1 MQSMNVQ
8 PRVLAVGGEQFFSQ
22 RQASEQHQQ
31 QNMGPQVYSPKVNRA
46 RMFPQGMP
54 VNTINGSVNQE
65 MNNAYLLKQKN
76 EPLLTQQQQ
85 QQQQQQQHQTQSIS
99 NDMQVPPQIS

>member
-8 PRVLAVGGEQFFSQ
+8 PRILAVGGEQFFSQ

-31 QNMGPQVYSPKVNRA
+31 QNMGPQVYSPQVNRA

-54 VNTINGSVNQE
+54 VNTMNGSVNQE
-65 MNNAYLLKQKN
+65 MNNAYLLKQKGD
-76 EPLLTQQQQ
+76 PLLNQQQQ
-85 QQQQQQQHQTQSIS
+85 QQLSLIHI
-99 NDMQVPPQIS
+99 